1 MNYIELQNCNIKIKY
16 NVVIKYNMYLNP
28 ATSSLDCAFAS
39 DAKLSFNINAFN
51 GNTTIYRPIPKSVPV
66 QPSGEHS
73 IINLP
78 TRTIRPMPM

>member
-1 MNYIELQNCNIKIKY
+1 
-16 NVVIKYNMYLNP
+16 MYLTP

-51 GNTTIYRPIPKSVPV
+51 GNTTIFKPSPKSVPV

-78 TRTIRPMPM
+78 TRTMRPMPM

>member
-1 MNYIELQNCNIKIKY
+1 MN
-16 NVVIKYNMYLNP
+16 LNP
-28 ATSSLDCAFAS
+28 ATSSLHCAFAS

-51 GNTTIYRPIPKSVPV
+51 GNTTIFRPSPKSVPV

-78 TRTIRPMPM
+78 TRTMRPMPM